1 MKIHP
6 SFWLY
11 LGSMA
16 LLSSPVQSLCACA
29 ALCVHELSH
38 CIAAC
43 MVGERIDRI
52 EITPF
57 GGVMVLKRGCSS
69 QKGLRGVVVAAAGPL
84 GNYLFILLLGAIVS
98 PTGLRSYEILY
109 QLTAANVA
117 MMAINLLPALPLD
130 GGRILFC
137 LGYYLL
143 HISRLLSMLS
153 ALGAALGVGLIGLGL
168 YGMMAHGSLNLSMLI
183 VGGYLLT
190 YAQRSRAS
198 LLSENLYAVVQER
211 LADEKRIAAL
221 QLYAVSPDTS
231 LYTLIPL
238 VDRTGC
244 AAFVCEDGAN
254 TAIIGEKEVLRAWL
268 REPTSDI
275 SALAAQRRTGNSS

>member
-16 LLSSPVQSLCACA
+16 LLSSPVQSLCAGA

-38 CIAAC
+38 CIAAR
-43 MVGERIDRI
+43 MVGERIDHI

-57 GGVMVLKRGCSS
+57 GGVMVLKRGRSS
-69 QKGLRGVVVAAAGPL
+69 QKGLKGVVVAAAGPL
-84 GNYLFILLLGAIVS
+84 GNYLFILLLGAIVA
-98 PTGLRSYEILY
+98 PMGLRSYEILY
-109 QLTAANVA
+109 QLTAANVV
-117 MMAINLLPALPLD
+117 MMVINLLPALPLD

-143 HISRLLSMLS
+143 HISKLLSMLS
-153 ALGAALGVGLIGLGL
+153 ALGAALGAGLIGLGL
-168 YGMMAHGSLNLSMLI
+168 YGMMARGSLNLSMLI

-211 LADEKRIAAL
+211 LADEKKMAAL
-221 QLYAVSPDTS
+221 QLYAVSPETS
-231 LYTLIPL
+231 LYTLIPFI
-238 VDRTGC
+238 DRTCC
-244 AAFVCEDGAN
+244 AAFICEGVEDA
-254 TAIIGEKEVLRAWL
+254 AIIGEKEVLRAWL
-268 REPTSDI
+268 REPASGI
-275 SALAAQRRTGNSS
+275 AELIAQRRIGNSS